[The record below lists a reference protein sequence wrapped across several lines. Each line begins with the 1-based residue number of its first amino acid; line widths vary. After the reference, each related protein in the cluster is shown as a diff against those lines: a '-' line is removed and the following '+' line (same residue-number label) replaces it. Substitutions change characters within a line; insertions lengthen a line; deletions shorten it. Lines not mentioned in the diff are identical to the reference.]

1 MKATDKASKSARTPP
16 RDLPSNDPTEAPLGD
31 ALLGGPLGGVEATL
45 DGARLVAPA
54 LADDASDSGDAIE
67 EIDVTDAID
76 LTEITDLAD
85 TELALAENAASAEGY
100 EAIEPGDPSQ
110 PGGDASETPGD
121 GELLMGADASSEE
134 RPSRKRLEEQL
145 EALKRKETELRRALV
160 IADHPELADAIRAL
174 QGRAYAIGRVE
185 TKLALGLSKSEER
198 RRETLDKK
206 LGALRTKRE
215 ELDTQIGALEG
226 ELNALGQER
235 TAAFEVERKQA
246 LEQLLIA
253 LGTHEPTLRAAGIDA
268 STLVP
273 ELNQWLPE
281 IEGLAE
287 RLVAERSELAAV
299 SEVATPASSTPGNPT
314 NGAAEVEP

>member
-1 MKATDKASKSARTPP
+1 MKATDKASKSARTPA
-16 RDLPSNDPTEAPLGD
+16 RDLTSNEPDEASLPD
-31 ALLGGPLGGVEATL
+31 VHEATL

-54 LADDASDSGDAIE
+54 VVVEAGEAGDTIE

-76 LTEITDLAD
+76 LTEITDLVD
-85 TELALAENAASAEGY
+85 TETTLAENAATSEGY
-100 EAIEPGDPSQ
+100 ESIEAGDANAGDPLALPS
-110 PGGDASETPGD
+110 DA
-121 GELLMGADASSEE
+121 ELLMGADAGSEE

-185 TKLALGLSKSEER
+185 TKLAQGLSKSEER

-206 LGALRTKRE
+206 LGALRAKRE
-215 ELDTQIGALEG
+215 ELDTQIGALES
-226 ELNALGQER
+226 ELHALGQER
-235 TAAFEVERKQA
+235 TAAFELERKQA

-287 RLVAERSELAAV
+287 RLVAERSEVSSV
-299 SEVATPASSTPGNPT
+299 SEVEAALAVAPASPPALDTHSSPT
-314 NGAAEVEP
+314 NGVGEA